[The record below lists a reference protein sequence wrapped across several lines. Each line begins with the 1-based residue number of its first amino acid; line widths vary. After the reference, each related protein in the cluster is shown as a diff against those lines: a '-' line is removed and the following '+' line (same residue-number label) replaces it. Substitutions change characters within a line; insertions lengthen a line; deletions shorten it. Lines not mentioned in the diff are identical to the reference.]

1 MTANISTQEAYITGL
16 NRYPDPN
23 QIGLKQLICNLRNSE
38 CQPNGILTPDNVFC
52 GVGSDEAIDSA
63 IRAFCKPGLDKIMV
77 SSPTYGFYKVMAAVN
92 DVEVVDVP
100 LELPSWQIHVEIV
113 LSLLFRS

>member
-1 MTANISTQEAYITGL
+1 
-16 NRYPDPN
+16 
-23 QIGLKQLICNLRNSE
+23 
-38 CQPNGILTPDNVFC
+38 
-52 GVGSDEAIDSA
+52 
-63 IRAFCKPGLDKIMV
+63 MV